1 MDDREIGG
9 YLVMRNHRML
19 RINLTNR
26 TFTYEIIPKQ
36 VMIDYVGG
44 KGLATYYF
52 VREVS
57 SNCDALSPLNK
68 MFIAPGA
75 FSGSPVPASSRFH
88 TVTKS
93 PLTNIYL
100 DCSSGGHFGPELA
113 ACNISLL
120 VLEGQ
125 SDSLIGLEISS
136 DSVLFHDA
144 KDLTGKGIYDTEKL
158 AHNRCGG
165 YGSRV
170 LSVGLA
176 GENCISYACMG
187 NDFSRHVGRGGAG
200 AVMGSKRVKFIAV
213 HGNTDIVPANHAAF
227 IDSLAETETWISK
240 NPWVP
245 GSRAHGTAGNVASMS
260 KLAIWPTW
268 NFSGKSFDHADL
280 INHDA
285 LEQKLVRRLSCANCP
300 VSCSKGYRDTEY
312 THGEVE
318 GPEYETLALLGSNI
332 GLDDPDGIAALNY
345 LCNQYG
351 LDTITTGAVLGILFD
366 ALRTGSLSYEAVS
379 IDKESSL
386 THQAMSL
393 IDFIAHREGIGEVL
407 ARGSRATATYLH
419 REGDAPEVKGLDIAG
434 YDPRS
439 SAGMALAYQTSDRG
453 ACHLRSFPIGRELS
467 GVLSPG
473 DSTEGKAEFVS
484 TQQNAKAAQECL
496 GICQFPYG
504 IGINSDCIT
513 KMLSA
518 FTGEEYSVKDLM
530 LLGER
535 IWNMSRLFNCSQG
548 LARKDDY
555 LPKKIS
561 ENPIQYGP
569 IAGRCI
575 NISMQDTMLNE
586 YYVCRGWDS
595 NGIPSQERVK
605 NLGLSSISQKIQEN
619 REASLTQGESS

>member
-1 MDDREIGG
+1 
-9 YLVMRNHRML
+9 
-19 RINLTNR
+19 
-26 TFTYEIIPKQ
+26 
-36 VMIDYVGG
+36 MIDYIGG

-52 VREVS
+52 VQEVPA
-57 SNCDALSPLNK
+57 NCDALSAENK
-68 MFIAPGA
+68 LFFAPGA

-93 PLTNIYL
+93 PLTHIYL

-113 ACNISLL
+113 ACDISLL
-120 VLEGQ
+120 ILEGE
-125 SDSLIGLEISS
+125 S
-136 DSVLFHDA
+136 SVLTGIEITSEKVSFHEVENLA
-144 KDLTGKGIYDTEKL
+144 GLGIYDTEKL
-158 AHNRCGG
+158 IHEQFGG
-165 YGSRV
+165 YGVRV
-170 LSVGLA
+170 LSIGLA
-176 GENCISYACMG
+176 GERCISYACMG

-213 HGNTDIVPANHAAF
+213 HGNSDVIPSDPKAF
-227 IDSLAETETWISK
+227 KQALQETGTWISN

-245 GSRAHGTAGNVASMS
+245 GSRAHGTAGNVATMS

-268 NFSGKSFDHADL
+268 NFSGKSFDHAHL
-280 INHDA
+280 IDHEA
-285 LEQKLVRRLSCANCP
+285 LEKKLVRRLSCANCP
-300 VSCSKGYRDTEY
+300 VSCSKGYRDTIY
-312 THGEVE
+312 TDGEIE

-351 LDTITTGAVLGILFD
+351 LDTITTGAVLGMIFD
-366 ALRTGSLSYEAVS
+366 ALRSGDLTYEEIGLS
-379 IDKESSL
+379 KKSSL
-386 THQAMSL
+386 TQQAMQL
-393 IDFIAHREGIGEVL
+393 IKIIVENQGIGKVL
-407 ARGSRATATYLH
+407 AQGSRATATYLK

-434 YDPRS
+434 YDPRA

-504 IGINSDCIT
+504 IGINSDCIA
-513 KMLSA
+513 KMLST
-518 FTGEEYSVKDLM
+518 FTGEPYTVADLI
-530 LLGER
+530 LVGER
-535 IWNMSRLFNCSQG
+535 IWNMSRLFNCAQG
-548 LARKDDY
+548 ISRKDDY

-569 IAGRCI
+569 IAGRRI
-575 NISMQDTMLNE
+575 DNPMQNIMLDE
-586 YYVCRGWDS
+586 YYACRGWDAH
-595 NGIPSQERVK
+595 GIPTASKIKELHLTLIAK
-605 NLGLSSISQKIQEN
+605 KIQ
-619 REASLTQGESS
+619 SLRNSSSETGVSS